1 MLELKNLSL
10 KVSGKQLIKSL
21 TLRIAPGDIV
31 TLLGASGS
39 GKSSLLSVIG
49 GDLTDA
55 FEWSGEIWLNGN
67 EISHQPP
74 EKRAIGRLFQD
85 DLLFP
90 HMSVGEN
97 LLYAMPRLPRSEKWR
112 NVDIALQ
119 RADLEGYRDRAPHTL
134 SGGQRAR
141 IALMRTLLAKPNAI
155 LLDEPFSKLDQDLRA
170 QIRDYTFAHIRERA
184 IPAILVTHDAAD
196 APPGGRLLKINTSG
210 EIADV

>member
-67 EISHQPP
+67 EISHQPA

-210 EIADV
+210 EITDV